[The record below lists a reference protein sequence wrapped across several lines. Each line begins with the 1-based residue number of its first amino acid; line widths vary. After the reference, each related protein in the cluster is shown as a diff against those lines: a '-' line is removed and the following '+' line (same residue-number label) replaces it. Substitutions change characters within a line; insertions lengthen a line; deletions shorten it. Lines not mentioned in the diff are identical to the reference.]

1 MAVLLIILIIL
12 LVLFIIGFLIYNGLI
27 AARNKVKNA
36 WSQIDVQLKKRYDLV
51 PNLIETVKGYVK
63 HEQLTLTKITEL
75 REQAMQAKDIKETM
89 KANEKMS
96 KEIGG
101 LLNVVVENYPD
112 LKASQNF
119 LMLQEELSGIENK
132 IAYSRQFYNDT
143 VMDYNNKIEMFPT
156 NIFAKAFNFKKQD
169 FLEAT
174 SKEKENVKVSF

>member
-1 MAVLLIILIIL
+1 MAILYILLIILAII
-12 LVLFIIGFLIYNGLI
+12 FIVSFLIYNGLI
-27 AARNKVKNA
+27 AARNKVRNA

-63 HEQLTLTKITEL
+63 HEQVTLTKITEL
-75 REQAMQAKDIKETM
+75 RTQAMQTKDIKETM

-143 VMDYNNKIEMFPT
+143 VMDYNNKTEMFPT
-156 NIFAKAFNFKKQD
+156 NLFAKMFSFQKQE